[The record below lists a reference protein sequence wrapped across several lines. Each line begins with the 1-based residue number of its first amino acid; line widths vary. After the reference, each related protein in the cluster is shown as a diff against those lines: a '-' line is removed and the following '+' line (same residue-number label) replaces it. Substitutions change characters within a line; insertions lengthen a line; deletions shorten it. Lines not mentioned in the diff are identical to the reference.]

1 MSVALWGVVLATAV
15 VQAALL
21 TAAVLGIWTEVG
33 YEQRAALSALWATH
47 AGVGIILC
55 AALVFVP
62 VIAIMLVFRWYVAPM
77 SALTDGVQMIA
88 LSNPAHRPM
97 AKGPPE
103 LRALIDAV
111 SLLADRYQALMS
123 DLHDRVRDA
132 AEGVKEERDTLAA
145 LMSKLTQGVVVCNLE
160 GRVLLYNQQA
170 QSLLEGP
177 KQGTGAGDWIGL
189 GRSIYSI
196 LDEGPIRHALMT
208 LVRARQRGETLV
220 LVPFVA
226 SRPGGQLL
234 NVHLVPISGENRLW
248 HGYILTFEDVT
259 GRLSKETR
267 KAKTLQALIERQRS
281 AVTGIRAGIETIL
294 GFPEMEPAERAR
306 FHALIHEEVVK
317 LSTRFEGLEDQL
329 SEDVGAR
336 SLFQDALAS
345 DLLGAIERHVRD
357 VVGIGLDVSVPL
369 EPVRLRV
376 DSYAIARCLI
386 FLIRQLQQACRAED
400 ISLTVRTGSTLVT
413 LLIGWSGA
421 RLYAEALRSW
431 GERNVFEEIG
441 GANMTLFE
449 VIEQHSGGIWPQTP
463 GPDGRPKLRLLLPL
477 SDVPPETLDAAP
489 GDTSFRQDFDFRL
502 SARPARAT
510 DPATAKLTDLIYTV
524 IDTET
529 TGLNPEGG
537 DEIIS
542 IAAVRI
548 VNGRVLRR
556 EIFDQLVNPR
566 RYIPQESQAVHGI
579 TSGMLRGAP
588 GIEEVLPRLARF
600 VEDTVIVGHN
610 IAFDLRFFA
619 RKEEEVGVRFT
630 NPLLDTF
637 FLEGIVHP
645 KQADRRLDAIAARLG
660 INVTGRHT
668 ALGDA
673 LITAAVFVAL
683 IPGLAEHGIVTLK
696 QAADACAADLEVARS
711 GA

>member
-1 MSVALWGVVLATAV
+1 MSVALWGVVSATAV

-21 TAAVLGIWTEVG
+21 TGAILGIWTEIG
-33 YEQRAALSALWATH
+33 DEPRAALSAIWATY
-47 AGVGIILC
+47 AGIGIILC

-77 SALTDGVQMIA
+77 SALADGIRIIA
-88 LSNPAHRPM
+88 LSNPAHRPT
-97 AKGPPE
+97 AEGPPE
-103 LRALIDAV
+103 LRRIIGAI
-111 SLLADRYQALMS
+111 SLLADRYQALTRE
-123 DLHDRVRDA
+123 LQDRVRDA
-132 AEGVKEERDTLAA
+132 AAGLKEERDTLAA

-170 QSLLEGP
+170 QVLLEGP
-177 KQGTGAGDWIGL
+177 KQQTGAGDWIGL

-196 LDEGPIRHALMT
+196 IEEGPIRHALMT

-220 LVPFVA
+220 LVPFVT
-226 SRPGGQLL
+226 SRPGGKLL

-248 HGYILTFEDVT
+248 HGYILTFDDVT
-259 GRLSKETR
+259 SRLSRETR
-267 KAKTLQALIERQRS
+267 KAKTLQSLIERQRS
-281 AVTGIRAGIETIL
+281 AATGIRAGIEAIL
-294 GFPEMEPAERAR
+294 GFPEMEPADRAR
-306 FHALIHEEVVK
+306 FHALIHEEVMN
-317 LSTRFEGLEDQL
+317 LSARFEGLEDHL
-329 SEDVGAR
+329 SQDVGAR

-345 DLLGAIERHVRD
+345 DLLAAIERHVRD
-357 VVGIGLDVSVPL
+357 VVGISLEVSVPL
-369 EPVRLRV
+369 EPVRIRV

-400 ISLTVRTGSTLVT
+400 ISLTVRSGSTLVT

-421 RLYAEALRSW
+421 RLHAEALRSW

-441 GANMTLFE
+441 GANMSLFE
-449 VIEQHSGGIWPQTP
+449 VIEQHSGGIWPQAP

-477 SDVPPETLDAAP
+477 GDVSPETFAARD
-489 GDTSFRQDFDFRL
+489 DTSLRQDFDFRL
-502 SARPARAT
+502 SARPARAS
-510 DPATAKLTDLIYTV
+510 DPAKAKLTDLIYTV

-529 TGLNPEGG
+529 TGLNPEEG

-548 VNGRVLRR
+548 VNGRVLRG

-566 RYIPQESQAVHGI
+566 RHIPLESQAVHGI
-579 TSGMLRGAP
+579 TSGMLRVAP

-610 IAFDLRFFA
+610 IAFDMRFFA
-619 RKEEEVGVRFT
+619 RKEKETGVRFK

-637 FLEGIVHP
+637 HLDGMVHP
-645 KQADRRLDAIAARLG
+645 KQAERELDAIAERLA
-660 INVTGRHT
+660 ISVTGRHT

-696 QAADACAADLEVARS
+696 QACDACAPDLESVLSRA
-711 GA
+711 